1 MAIEIKVP
9 EMGESIVEATVG
21 AWVKNE
27 GDQIEAGETILELE
41 TEKVNLEVTAP
52 ATGTLETVNIPE
64 GEIVNVGTV
73 LGTINTESI
82 EKIQIQDNT
91 SDSKK
96 ELELPNNTK
105 TETQAE
111 KSEDKDVNITPVAKN
126 LADKHSINIDSI
138 NGSGRAGKI
147 TIDDINSEINK
158 NNQINTSNDELPVPQ
173 ESLETKKR
181 ITKRRETIAKRLTD
195 AHLNTVMTTTY
206 NEVDMSEIM
215 AIRSKYKDSFK
226 EEKGVGLGFMSFF
239 VKSVVQALIDF
250 PNLNSEMQE
259 KEIILKNYYHV
270 GIAVASEEGL
280 VVPVLKNANTL
291 SFSQIEKSIAN
302 MVTKTKTKSLTIDDL
317 TGGTFTIT
325 NGGVFG
331 SMFSTPILNHPQVG
345 ILGMHTIKKKP
356 VVINDEIV
364 IRPIMYLALTYD
376 HRIVDGGEAVQF
388 LVRIKEFIEDPQKLL
403 IEN

>member
-1 MAIEIKVP
+1 LAIEIKVP

-52 ATGTLETVNIPE
+52 ATGILETVNIPE

-105 TETQAE
+105 TETQAK

-147 TIDDINSEINK
+147 TIDDINTEINK

-291 SFSQIEKSIAN
+291 SFSQIEKSIAD